1 MALRKAT
8 FTLDERSFAILERL
22 SAQSGKAKSEIVRDA
37 ISSHAEQA
45 ARLSATEKEAA
56 LAAVDRLLATPAVRT
71 KENVDAELLQIRE
84 SRRTFF

>member
-22 SAQSGKAKSEIVRDA
+22 SARSGKAKSDIVRDA
-37 ISSHAEQA
+37 LVLKAEHADRLSAAEQA
-45 ARLSATEKEAA
+45 AA
-56 LAAVDRLLATPAVRT
+56 LAALERLLAIPPTRT
-71 KENVDAELLQIRE
+71 KEEVDVELAGIRE